1 MLDLLFRATHARL
14 NWIELAGGIN
24 YFFSITLSK
33 SLIDSLIAFWEW
45 EERFRGWK
53 LCCTPWTRST
63 PTRRSSP
70 TSPSVP
76 SFLTRAGVNDDLIM
90 TILFVPQS
98 GALSRLYLWA
108 FKSILWWSVA
118 VCDIRGATAISDG
131 LLGWWQWRPC
141 WLLSHFLFS
150 IFWDFHS
157 YET

>member
-98 GALSRLYLWA
+98 GALSRLLFRDFRPIQLIALSVQKHSMVICGSLWYPRCYCHLRW
-108 FKSILWWSVA
+108 FI
-118 VCDIRGATAISDG
+118 G
-131 LLGWWQWRPC
+131 LMTMKTLVT
-141 WLLSHFLFS
+141 LVSLFV
-150 IFWDFHS
+150 
-157 YET
+157 